1 MKRFMS
7 KGCIV
12 AVCLGL
18 AMAFSG
24 CGNSADTPADNAPAQ
39 VEDQDQQPE
48 DQDQQSEDQNA
59 VGDEENGAADADA
72 VTDGAADGE
81 LNADTTTDAPEAPAD
96 EAPADETTAQ

>member
-24 CGNSADTPADNAPAQ
+24 CGNSAETPADNAPAQ
-39 VEDQDQQPE
+39 EEVQDSQPE
-48 DQDQQSEDQNA
+48 DQNA
-59 VGDEENGAADADA
+59 IGEEENGEADADV
-72 VTDGAADGE
+72 VTDGAEEGE
-81 LNADTTTDAPEAPAD
+81 VNVDEATDAPAPEAPAD
-96 EAPADETTAQ
+96 ETPAE

>member
-39 VEDQDQQPE
+39 EDVQNEQPE
-48 DQDQQSEDQNA
+48 DQNA
-59 VGDEENGAADADA
+59 IGEEENGEADADVVA
-72 VTDGAADGE
+72 DDAAEGEVNTDA
-81 LNADTTTDAPEAPAD
+81 TTDAPAPEAPTAPVD
-96 EAPADETTAQ
+96 EAPAQ